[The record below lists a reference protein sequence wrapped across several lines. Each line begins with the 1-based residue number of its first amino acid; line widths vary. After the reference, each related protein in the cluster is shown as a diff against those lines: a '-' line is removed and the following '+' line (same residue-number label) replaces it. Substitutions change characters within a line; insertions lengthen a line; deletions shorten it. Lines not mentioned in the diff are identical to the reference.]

1 MIFRSNVHTLFGSP
15 SLHYALCRS
24 FVYEG
29 KRVEERYQTPWTT
42 LTFSAPHSLPLC
54 RDDHEVHKPEEW
66 TGFLADQFA
75 GIVGGSTSGG
85 SSFAVDPN
93 TATVAAAVTRQ
104 AAVVA
109 L

>member
-1 MIFRSNVHTLFGSP
+1 M
-15 SLHYALCRS
+15 
-24 FVYEG
+24 YEG

-75 GIVGGSTSGG
+75 GIVGGSTWGVG

-93 TATVAAAVTRQ
+93 TGTVAAAVTRQ